1 MKYTKRFNTV
11 AQNASFL
18 MSGNYIEPHA
28 SWTVENNTVQYNLN
42 LNYMHFT
49 CADGVNSFQIKLNP
63 NNTLVKLNA
72 VDMFWSYNKTD
83 WQRFTSDNYIT
94 VNEGQAIYL
103 KGINLAGLDCSRS
116 QGGEQEERGALPLFL
131 VKDDDTYINCSGN
144 IMSLI
149 YGDNYLNWDE
159 IPIEYCFG
167 YLFGT
172 YYPDYSFKQL
182 KDCSQLIL
190 PNTVTEYCYN
200 SMFNYCTS
208 LTRAPELPATVLAEG
223 CYKNMFNSCES
234 LTGYYTL
241 PATTLANRC
250 YRTMFSNCTSLITAP
265 ELPATT
271 LTDGCYY
278 QMFSNCTSLIT
289 APELPAT
296 TLVKSCYQGMFY
308 SCSRLN
314 YIKAMFTT
322 TPINTYTSSWVS
334 GVSSTGTFVKN
345 SAATWNVTG
354 IPGVPSGWTVHTAS
368 A

>member
-1 MKYTKRFNTV
+1 MKYTKKFNTV

-28 SWTVENNTVQYNLN
+28 SWTEENNIIQYNLN

-63 NNTLVKLNA
+63 NNTLVSLNE
-72 VDMFWSYNKTD
+72 VDMFWSYNKID
-83 WQRFTSDNYIT
+83 WERFTSVDYIT

-103 KGINLAGLDCSRS
+103 KGINLAGLDCTRS
-116 QGGEQEERGALPLFL
+116 EGGGQDEQVAKPLFL

-159 IPIEYCFG
+159 IPIEYCFT
-167 YLFGT
+167 YLFGSS
-172 YYPDYSFKQL
+172 YYDYRFKQL

-190 PNTVTEYCYN
+190 PNTVTEYCYYY
-200 SMFNYCTS
+200 MFSYCS
-208 LTRAPELPATVLAEG
+208 DLIKGPELPAVVLAEG
-223 CYKNMFNSCES
+223 CYKGMFGTCTS
-234 LTGYYTL
+234 LTDYYTL
-241 PATTLANRC
+241 PATTLARSC
-250 YRTMFSNCTSLITAP
+250 YQEMFYNCRSLTMAP
-265 ELPATT
+265 ELPATILERSCYNRMFQGCKS
-271 LTDGCYY
+271 LT
-278 QMFSNCTSLIT
+278 T

-296 TLVKSCYQGMFY
+296 TLVEYCYSQMFIY
-308 SCSRLN
+308 CENLN

-322 TPINTYTSSWVS
+322 TPSNSYTASWVNE
-334 GVSSTGTFVKN
+334 VSSTGTFVKN

-354 IPGVPSGWTVHTAS
+354 VNGIPSGWTVQTAN

>member
-63 NNTLVKLNA
+63 NNTLVQLNA

-116 QGGEQEERGALPLFL
+116 EGGGRDEQSALPLFL

-159 IPIEYCFG
+159 IPIEYCFT
-167 YLFGT
+167 YLFGSNSSN
-172 YYPDYSFKQL
+172 YRFKQL

-190 PNTVTEYCYN
+190 PNTVTEYCYYY
-200 SMFNYCTS
+200 MFSYCPNLIKGPELPVAILAEGCYKGMFSNCTSLTDYYTLPATTLARSCYQEMFYNCRSLTIAPELPATILARSCYNRMFQNCKS
-208 LTRAPELPATVLAEG
+208 LTRAPELPATNLVEY
-223 CYKNMFNSCES
+223 CYN
-234 LTGYYTL
+234 
-241 PATTLANRC
+241 
-250 YRTMFSNCTSLITAP
+250 
-265 ELPATT
+265 
-271 LTDGCYY
+271 
-278 QMFSNCTSLIT
+278 QMFIYCEN
-289 APELPAT
+289 
-296 TLVKSCYQGMFY
+296 
-308 SCSRLN
+308 LN

-322 TPINTYTSSWVS
+322 TPSNSYTASWVS
-334 GVSSTGTFVKN
+334 GVSATGTFVKN

-354 IPGVPSGWTVHTAS
+354 TNGIPSGWTVQTAS

>member
-63 NNTLVKLNA
+63 NNTLVQLNE

-103 KGINLAGLDCSRS
+103 KGINLAGLDCTRS
-116 QGGEQEERGALPLFL
+116 EGGGQEERGALPLFL

-159 IPIEYCFG
+159 IPIEYCFA
-167 YLFGT
+167 YLFST
-172 YYPDYSFKQL
+172 HDNDYSFKQL

-190 PNTVTEYCYN
+190 PNTVTEYCYYY
-200 SMFNYCTS
+200 MFSGCPN
-208 LTRAPELPATVLAEG
+208 LIKGPELPATVLAEG
-223 CYKNMFNSCES
+223 CYMGMFQSSTS

-241 PATTLANRC
+241 PATTLASSC
-250 YRTMFSNCTSLITAP
+250 YKSMFQGCTSLTTAP
-265 ELPATT
+265 KLPAIT
-271 LTDGCYY
+271 LTQNCYNN
-278 QMFSNCTSLIT
+278 MFTNCTN
-289 APELPAT
+289 
-296 TLVKSCYQGMFY
+296 
-308 SCSRLN
+308 LN

-322 TPINTYTSSWVS
+322 TPSNSYTYDWTY
-334 GVSSTGTFVKN
+334 GVARTGTFVK
-345 SAATWNVTG
+345 SRAATWNVTG
-354 IPGVPSGWTVHTAS
+354 NNGIPSGWTVQTAS

>member
-1 MKYTKRFNTV
+1 
-11 AQNASFL
+11 
-18 MSGNYIEPHA
+18 
-28 SWTVENNTVQYNLN
+28 
-42 LNYMHFT
+42 MHFT

-63 NNTLVKLNA
+63 NNTLVQLNE

-83 WQRFTSDNYIT
+83 WQRFTSVDYII

-116 QGGEQEERGALPLFL
+116 EDGGQDEQGALPLFL

-159 IPIEYCFG
+159 IPIEYCFA

-172 YYPDYSFKQL
+172 RDHDYSFKQL

-190 PNTVTEYCYN
+190 PNTVTEYCYYD
-200 SMFNYCTS
+200 MFSYCPN
-208 LTRAPELPATVLAEG
+208 LIKGPELPAIVLAEG
-223 CYKNMFNSCES
+223 CYKGMFHYCTS
-234 LTGYYTL
+234 LTTAPKL
-241 PATTLANRC
+241 PATTLETNC
-250 YRTMFSNCTSLITAP
+250 YNAMFRYCTSLT
-265 ELPATT
+265 E
-271 LTDGCYY
+271 
-278 QMFSNCTSLIT
+278 

-296 TLVKSCYQGMFY
+296 TLVNYCYNHMFTY
-308 SCSRLN
+308 CDNLN

-322 TPINTYTSSWVS
+322 TPSTNYTFEWTYHVA
-334 GVSSTGTFVKN
+334 GTGTFVKN

-354 IPGVPSGWTVHTAS
+354 YNGVPSGWTVQTAS

>member
-63 NNTLVKLNA
+63 NNTLVKLNE

-116 QGGEQEERGALPLFL
+116 GGGGQEEQDALPLFL

-159 IPIEYCFG
+159 IPIEFCFG

-190 PNTVTEYCYN
+190 PNTVTEYCYCY
-200 SMFNYCTS
+200 MFWNCSNLIKGPELPVTVLAEGCYKGMFYSCHN
-208 LTRAPELPATVLAEG
+208 LIKGPELPATVLAKD
-223 CYKNMFNSCES
+223 CYDSMFQ
-234 LTGYYTL
+234 
-241 PATTLANRC
+241 R
-250 YRTMFSNCTSLITAP
+250 CTSLT
-265 ELPATT
+265 
-271 LTDGCYY
+271 
-278 QMFSNCTSLIT
+278 T

-296 TLVKSCYQGMFY
+296 TLVNGCYRNMFRY
-308 SCSRLN
+308 CTSLTEAPELPATTLVNYCYNHMFTYCDNLN

-322 TPINTYTSSWVS
+322 TPSTNYTFEWTYHVA
-334 GVSSTGTFVKN
+334 GTGTFVKN

-354 IPGVPSGWTVHTAS
+354 ANGIPSGWTVQTAS

>member
-28 SWTVENNTVQYNLN
+28 SWTVENDTVQYNLN

-63 NNTLVKLNA
+63 NNTLVNLNE
-72 VDMFWSYNKTD
+72 VDMFWSYNKID
-83 WQRFTSDNYIT
+83 WQRFTSVDYIT
-94 VNEGQAIYL
+94 VNESQAIYL
-103 KGINLAGLDCSRS
+103 KGINLAGLDCTRS
-116 QGGEQEERGALPLFL
+116 AGGGHEEQDALPLFL

-159 IPIEYCFG
+159 IPIEYCFA
-167 YLFGT
+167 YLFGSGSHFG
-172 YYPDYSFKQL
+172 YNFKQL

-190 PNTVTEYCYN
+190 PNTVTEYCYYY
-200 SMFNYCTS
+200 MFCSCSS
-208 LTRAPELPATVLAEG
+208 LTRSPELPATVLAEG
-223 CYKNMFNSCES
+223 CYMGMF
-234 LTGYYTL
+234 T
-241 PATTLANRC
+241 
-250 YRTMFSNCTSLITAP
+250 NCTNLTTAP

-271 LTDGCYY
+271 LIENCYRN
-278 QMFSNCTSLIT
+278 MFSR
-289 APELPAT
+289 
-296 TLVKSCYQGMFY
+296 
-308 SCSRLN
+308 CSSLN

-322 TPINTYTSSWVS
+322 TPSTYTKNWVY
-334 GVSSTGTFVKN
+334 GVASTGTFVKN
-345 SAATWNVTG
+345 RAATWNVTG
-354 IPGVPSGWTVHTAS
+354 NNGIPTGWTVQTAS

>member
-49 CADGVNSFQIKLNP
+49 CADGVSSFQIKLNP
-63 NNTLVKLNA
+63 DNTLVQLNA

-116 QGGEQEERGALPLFL
+116 EGGGHDEQGALPLFL

-159 IPIEYCFG
+159 IPIEHCFA
-167 YLFGT
+167 YLFGAH
-172 YYPDYSFKQL
+172 YNEYSFKQL

-190 PNTVTEYCYN
+190 PNTVTEYCYCY
-200 SMFNYCTS
+200 MFWSCSN
-208 LTRAPELPATVLAEG
+208 LIKGPELPATVLAEG
-223 CYKNMFNSCES
+223 CYMGMFTYCNS

-241 PATTLANRC
+241 PATTLANSC
-250 YRTMFSNCTSLITAP
+250 YQQMFYGCDSLTITP

-271 LTDGCYY
+271 LANSCY
-278 QMFSNCTSLIT
+278 QKMFFDCNSLT
-289 APELPAT
+289 RASELPAT
-296 TLVKSCYQGMFY
+296 TLIEKCYDRMFMY
-308 SCSRLN
+308 CDNLN

-322 TPINTYTSSWVS
+322 TPSNNYTDNWAY
-334 GVSSTGTFVKN
+334 GVAASGTFVKN

-354 IPGVPSGWTVHTAS
+354 ANGIPSRWTVQTAS

>member
-63 NNTLVKLNA
+63 DNTLVKLNE

-83 WQRFTSDNYIT
+83 WQKFTSADYIT

-103 KGINLAGLDCSRS
+103 KGINLAGLDCTRS
-116 QGGEQEERGALPLFL
+116 EGGGQEEQGALPLFL

-159 IPIEYCFG
+159 IPIEHCFA

-172 YYPDYSFKQL
+172 RYNDYRFKQL

-190 PNTVTEYCYN
+190 PNTVTKYCYYY
-200 SMFNYCTS
+200 MFSYCPN
-208 LTRAPELPATVLAEG
+208 LIKGPELPATVLAEG
-223 CYKNMFNSCES
+223 CYSSMFQYSTS

-241 PATTLANRC
+241 PATTLASSC
-250 YRTMFSNCTSLITAP
+250 YDSMFQGCTSLITAP

-271 LTDGCYY
+271 LAVNCYNK
-278 QMFSNCTSLIT
+278 MFSYCHN
-289 APELPAT
+289 
-296 TLVKSCYQGMFY
+296 
-308 SCSRLN
+308 LN

-322 TPINTYTSSWVS
+322 TPSNSYTYNWVNGVASS
-334 GVSSTGTFVKN
+334 GTFVKN

-354 IPGVPSGWTVHTAS
+354 TNGIPSGWTVQTANT
-368 A
+368 